1 MPELIN
7 TPVDGFVFVEKEQKT
22 IVEENQSIS
31 SSINSKT
38 STTFEGISRDNTT
51 QVILSFESH
60 SQSICALNS
69 ISINRLLYNKY
80 LLQQLHVN
88 ISLVDCVLVLED
100 SDKQLSTIID
110 TQKALSEYSTADNQ
124 PLHIRISILIEIL
137 KNDDQQQLKIPISNR
152 NTTIEQILQL
162 TNMPIEIYK
171 YLASNLTKC
180 IISNHEYISN
190 LNETKFLLAKE
201 NETCLVSIKMSNEL
215 QLITIDDESD
225 QIQRFLI
232 SATISN
238 ISKQNQIDTEQRFLL
253 SADDFV
259 PSLDTPLTSFLTTS
273 PINFTVIEK
282 NLPITITMINGEH
295 SIKFHCSHSMKIK
308 RLFLIACELFNIKIN
323 YYQLMHSD
331 CEMDDDDATLD
342 SLDSSMTVTEFKLVC
357 KATLNAS
364 MKYLNQT
371 FLFPCIDET
380 ELLDI
385 VQETFIKLHI
395 PQEEIDRYEIIA
407 LNEDK
412 TQLELD
418 TKMAEVLEFFS
429 SNITTVPMELKKK
442 EDET

>member
-1 MPELIN
+1 
-7 TPVDGFVFVEKEQKT
+7 
-22 IVEENQSIS
+22 
-31 SSINSKT
+31 
-38 STTFEGISRDNTT
+38 
-51 QVILSFESH
+51 
-60 SQSICALNS
+60 
-69 ISINRLLYNKY
+69 
-80 LLQQLHVN
+80 
-88 ISLVDCVLVLED
+88 
-100 SDKQLSTIID
+100 
-110 TQKALSEYSTADNQ
+110 
-124 PLHIRISILIEIL
+124 
-137 KNDDQQQLKIPISNR
+137 
-152 NTTIEQILQL
+152 
-162 TNMPIEIYK
+162 
-171 YLASNLTKC
+171 
-180 IISNHEYISN
+180 

-253 SADDFV
+253 YADDFV
-259 PSLDTPLTSFLTTS
+259 PSLDTSLTSFLTTS

-282 NLPITITMINGEH
+282 NLPITITMINGDH

-342 SLDSSMTVTEFKLVC
+342 SLDSLMTVTEFKLVC
-357 KATLNAS
+357 KSTLNAS

-429 SNITTVPMELKKK
+429 SDITTVPMELKKK
-442 EDET
+442 EEET